1 MVGVRPP
8 VAQRGRERERQS
20 EREYYQRERE
30 RDVRVLR
37 EGLVGQSREN
47 GERERLVGQ
56 SREKKEDGER
66 ESLVVVVGMCV
77 FFTCVCRV
85 SRGLMDRSTIRR
97 GAHATMGVG
106 ARPRRLGPG
115 ERARVVCEL

>member
-1 MVGVRPP
+1 MAFCELNRAWGARIRP

-56 SREKKEDGER
+56 SREKKEEW
-66 ESLVVVVGMCV
+66 
-77 FFTCVCRV
+77 
-85 SRGLMDRSTIRR
+85 
-97 GAHATMGVG
+97 
-106 ARPRRLGPG
+106 
-115 ERARVVCEL
+115 RA